1 MQDDDHDDDDLIF
14 EINPDGTARVK
25 ARRETL
31 LALRRKAE
39 NLGMTVEEY
48 ISQCLQEKLLRDG
61 YLLPGD
67 GSETNWKH

>member
-14 EINPDGTARVK
+14 EINSDGTARVK

-31 LALRRKAE
+31 LVLRRKAE
-39 NLGMTVEEY
+39 NIGMTVEEY
-48 ISQCLQEKLLRDG
+48 IAQCLQEKLIRDG
-61 YLLPGD
+61 YLLPDD